1 MAAWRILTSFVVGL
15 ALTGSVRAQTY
26 TLTEAPRAGSFFDI
40 RLTTELA
47 GEIHVQKDDKQV
59 TLAQKVQASHSYHER
74 VLEAA
79 DGKPASK
86 TARFYKEAR
95 ASFAI
100 GEDRSERNLRADRRL
115 IVAHRGKD
123 QLLVY
128 CPAGSLSG
136 AELELME
143 HFDTLAVTG
152 LMPEKAVQAQ
162 ETWKVPNAVVQAL
175 CHFDGLTDQ
184 NLECRLEKVAGDV
197 AQISV
202 RGTANGIDSGASV
215 KSTIH
220 ADCTFDCKNQH
231 LTAVTW
237 KQTDERDQGPTSP
250 AMHFTMTVT
259 MTRAM
264 AEPIPELHD
273 YALTVVPDGPTPPET
288 MLTLVYNDPQKRFD
302 MTYARDWQMVAHTGE
317 FVALRFLDR
326 GDFVAQATITPL
338 RQVDPGKT
346 LSDDEFKD
354 LVNATPGWEP
364 EAEAKV
370 EQLPPAGG
378 QGPTKDYTV
387 KRLAAQGSLDGQRI
401 TQFCYLIASPQG
413 EQLVVSFTLTPA
425 HVATLGT
432 RDIALV
438 RGITFTGSH

>member
-1 MAAWRILTSFVVGL
+1 MATWRILTSFVVGV
-15 ALTGSVRAQTY
+15 ALTGSVSAQSY
-26 TLTEAPRAGSFFDI
+26 TLTEAPLTGSFFDV
-40 RLTTELA
+40 RLTTELS
-47 GEIHVQKDDKQV
+47 GEIRVYKDDKQV
-59 TLAQKVQASHSYHER
+59 SLPQKVEAQHAYHER
-74 VLEAA
+74 VLDAS

-95 ASFAI
+95 ASLAI
-100 GEDRSERNLRADRRL
+100 GEDRSERTLRSDRRL
-115 IVAHRGKD
+115 IVAHRGTE

-128 CPAGSLSG
+128 SPAGGLTA
-136 AELELME
+136 AELELLE

-152 LMPEKAVQAQ
+152 LLPDKQVQAQ
-162 ETWKVPNAVVQAL
+162 ETWKMANAVVQAL

-184 NLECRLEKVAGDV
+184 NLEGRLEKVAGDV

-202 RGTANGIDSGASV
+202 NGTANGIDSGASV
-215 KSTIH
+215 KSTIQ
-220 ADCTFDCKNQH
+220 AECTFDCKTRH

-259 MTRAM
+259 MTRTV

-273 YALTVVPDGPTPPET
+273 FALTVVPDGPTPPET

-302 MTYARDWQMVAHTGE
+302 VVYARDWQLVAHTAE
-317 FVALRFLDR
+317 YVVLRYLDR

-338 RQVDPGKT
+338 RRVDPGKT
-346 LSDDEFKD
+346 LSDEEFKD

-364 EAEAKV
+364 EAEAKI
-370 EQLPPAGG
+370 EQLPPSGE
-378 QGPTKDYTV
+378 GPAKNYTI

-401 TQFCYLIASPQG
+401 TQYCYLIASPQG

-425 HVATLGT
+425 HVSALGT
-432 RDIALV
+432 RDISLV